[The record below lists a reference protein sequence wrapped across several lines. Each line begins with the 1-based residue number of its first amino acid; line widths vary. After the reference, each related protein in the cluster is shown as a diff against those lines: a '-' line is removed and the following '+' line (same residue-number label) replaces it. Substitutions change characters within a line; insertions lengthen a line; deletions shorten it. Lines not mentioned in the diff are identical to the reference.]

1 MTMLLKTRH
10 VTVLCAVVG
19 VVVTCIIK
27 WYNYSN
33 SICMPGLQIHVINW
47 CCVNSVIGVYKVLM
61 LVFVPLVLCNEVGI
75 NASNGGTGSGA
86 GKGSTSS
93 SQQ

>member
-1 MTMLLKTRH
+1 M
-10 VTVLCAVVG
+10 LCAVVG

-33 SICMPGLQIHVINW
+33 SICMPGLQIHVVNW

-61 LVFVPLVLCNEVGI
+61 FVFVPLVLCNEVGI